1 MNARQVRQITQEWVT
16 GNLDHYPGLVAAHL
30 VGGITTTPHYAPFPS
45 YKDVDFHMIFAPGS
59 PALKPLGPFLSNVEV
74 LYKGLMLEGG
84 MKPMSEYQSA
94 AAALANPEIAHHL
107 MVDQSILYD
116 PTGMLQALRKQVS
129 REFARRD
136 WVRARIEHERRG
148 LQGALANLPMA
159 RAGGGSGEVLLGY
172 TFTFLT
178 ALLCVAT
185 LRPPSTGSQAS
196 LRMCE
201 VLAEANRL
209 ELYEEALATL
219 GVAKTSR
226 ARVEQF
232 LREGIEAFDLA
243 VTIKH
248 SPHPAGHKL
257 HAHLRPYFVE
267 SCQSLMQEG
276 RHREALYWLILFHLS
291 ACDVILMDGPDA
303 QKPKFAAYAAT
314 FLEEI
319 GMDSQGARAAR
330 WEQATRLYDRFFA
343 LAEEIINQHPDIVD

>member
-1 MNARQVRQITQEWVT
+1 
-16 GNLDHYPGLVAAHL
+16 
-30 VGGITTTPHYAPFPS
+30 
-45 YKDVDFHMIFAPGS
+45 
-59 PALKPLGPFLSNVEV
+59 
-74 LYKGLMLEGG
+74 
-84 MKPMSEYQSA
+84 
-94 AAALANPEIAHHL
+94 
-107 MVDQSILYD
+107 
-116 PTGMLQALRKQVS
+116 
-129 REFARRD
+129 
-136 WVRARIEHERRG
+136 
-148 LQGALANLPMA
+148 MA